1 MFITFE
7 GIDGCGKSTQVRKL
21 QERLTAHFRAD
32 NLRTENLRNANQ
44 PQEIVLV
51 RDPGHTT
58 ISESIRAILLDK
70 AHNSMTF
77 RTELLLYS
85 AARAQL
91 VDTCI
96 RPALER
102 GAVVLSDRYTD
113 STIAYQGFGRG
124 INIDDISA
132 ANRVATGGLVP
143 DCTFFLH
150 LTLDEAK
157 NRCSEKDADRIES
170 AGDDFFERVI
180 AGYKHLSETE
190 PHRVKLVSAKQS
202 VAALHEEI
210 WAICAPIL
218 DARAAMAMPV

>member
-21 QERLTAHFRAD
+21 QERLTAHFRAQ
-32 NLRTENLRNANQ
+32 NHSK
-44 PQEIVLV
+44 EIVLV
-51 RDPGHTT
+51 RDPGNTA
-58 ISESIRAILLDK
+58 ISESIRAIVLDK

-102 GAVVLSDRYTD
+102 GAVVLSDRFTD

-124 INIDDISA
+124 IDLVEVEA
-132 ANRVATGGLVP
+132 ANRVATGGLMP

-150 LTLDEAK
+150 LTLEDAK

-180 AGYKHLSETE
+180 SGYTHLSQTQ
-190 PHRVKLVSAKQS
+190 PSRVKLVPAKQS

-210 WAICAPIL
+210 WAICVPIL
-218 DARAAMAMPV
+218 AAQTSLPN

>member
-21 QERLTAHFRAD
+21 QERLTSHFRKED
-32 NLRTENLRNANQ
+32 QTTKDTTK
-44 PQEIVLV
+44 EIILV

-70 AHNSMTF
+70 AHNSMTS

-102 GAVVLSDRYTD
+102 GAIVLSDRFTD

-124 INIDDISA
+124 IDLDDIDA

-143 DCTFFLH
+143 DCTLFLH
-150 LTLDEAK
+150 LSLEDAK

-170 AGDDFFERVI
+170 AGDAFFERVI
-180 AGYKHLSETE
+180 SGYIRLSKTQ
-190 PHRVKLVSAKQS
+190 PYRVKLVQAKQS

-210 WAICAPIL
+210 WSLCEPIL
-218 DARAAMAMPV
+218 KARTELAT

>member
-21 QERLTAHFRAD
+21 QERLTMHFRKED
-32 NLRTENLRNANQ
+32 QTTKDT
-44 PQEIVLV
+44 PKEIILV

-70 AHNSMTF
+70 AHNSMTS

-102 GAVVLSDRYTD
+102 GAIVLSDRFTD

-124 INIDDISA
+124 IDLDDINA

-143 DCTFFLH
+143 DCTLFLH
-150 LTLDEAK
+150 LSLEDAK

-180 AGYKHLSETE
+180 AGYKQLSQTE
-190 PHRVKLVSAKQS
+190 PNRVKLVQAKQS
-202 VAALHEEI
+202 VADLHEEI
-210 WAICAPIL
+210 WSLCEPIL
-218 DARAAMAMPV
+218 RAQQS